1 MIEKIYKKVLFTLIL
16 LFTLTFSFIVPEVN
30 AAPSNEKYVI
40 PGGNSIGL
48 KIDTGVYIAGKYEV
62 KTSNDKVSPWMMSD
76 IEVGDKIIKYN
87 DLNVLNANNLITFL
101 NHETNDKV
109 RLTILRNKRTLQ
121 TNIKVVETVTGAKSL
136 GLYLKDKLL
145 GVGTLTFIDPDS
157 KLYGSLGHGIY
168 DQKVIIGDVDG
179 TLTFSNVES
188 IKKGNAGLPGE
199 KRASLSKKEIGDIA
213 VNNITG
219 VYGKIKNENLVNNQK
234 RVKVASQDEIVL
246 GPAHILTVIDG
257 EKIEKFDIEVVEI
270 NKQNSRNIKGIK
282 IKVTDEELLNK
293 TGGIIQGMSGSP
305 IIQNNKLIGA
315 VSHVIVDNPS
325 YGYGIH
331 IEWMLNELL
340 TIKH

>member
-16 LFTLTFSFIVPEVN
+16 LFTLTFSFTMPEVN

-87 DLNVLNANNLITFL
+87 DLNVLTANNLITFL
-101 NHETNDKV
+101 NHETSDKV

-145 GVGTLTFIDPDS
+145 GVGTLTFIDPAS
-157 KLYGSLGHGIY
+157 KLYASLGHGIY

-199 KRASLSKKEIGDIA
+199 KRASLSKKEIYLPDEMFNDI
-213 VNNITG
+213 
-219 VYGKIKNENLVNNQK
+219 QK
-234 RVKVASQDEIVL
+234 FQKKLMLWGSNRVVKAWIEYRANA
-246 GPAHILTVIDG
+246 GTDG
-257 EKIEKFDIEVVEI
+257 MNALFYMEKILYAIRKDMGYKNLGKGKLLSMSI
-270 NKQNSRNIKGIK
+270 NDFILRK
-282 IKVTDEELLNK
+282 
-293 TGGIIQGMSGSP
+293 
-305 IIQNNKLIGA
+305 
-315 VSHVIVDNPS
+315 
-325 YGYGIH
+325 
-331 IEWMLNELL
+331 
-340 TIKH
+340 